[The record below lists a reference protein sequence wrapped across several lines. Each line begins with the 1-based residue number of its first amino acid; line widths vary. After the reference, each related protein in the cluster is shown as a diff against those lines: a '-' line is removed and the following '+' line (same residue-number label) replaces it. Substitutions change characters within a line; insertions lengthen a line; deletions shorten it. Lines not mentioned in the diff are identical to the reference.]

1 MSSAKSPPPP
11 VILLRLNSSPKTS
24 GLSSLMASLSHVR
37 RLVVPRPEVG
47 GGVTGMTVCVKVP
60 LCRLLVVVPGAP
72 LPPFPGGPPGPPTDR
87 GLNLSTVVDTCA
99 VSSMFLWV
107 VLKLWCGVWV
117 GPVLI

>member
-11 VILLRLNSSPKTS
+11 VILLRLYSSPKTS
-24 GLSSLMASLSHVR
+24 GLSNLMASLSHVR

-60 LCRLLVVVPGAP
+60 LWLLVVVPSAP
-72 LPPFPGGPPGPPTDR
+72 LPPIPVGPPGPSDR